1 MAYDVGNPGPIF
13 GQAQKFGLLYNIEHI
28 VSNILNSDS
37 KINLPYSRHGQ

>member
-13 GQAQKFGLLYNIEHI
+13 RQAHKFGLLCNIEHI

-37 KINLPYSRHGQ
+37 KINLSYTV